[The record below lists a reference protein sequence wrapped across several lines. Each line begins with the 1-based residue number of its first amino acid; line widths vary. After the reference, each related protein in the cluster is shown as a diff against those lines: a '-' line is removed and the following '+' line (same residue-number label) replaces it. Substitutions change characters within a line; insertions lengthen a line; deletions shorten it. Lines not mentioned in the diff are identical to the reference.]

1 MVDNVGDAVIKL
13 HEIARFVEKQF
24 GVGALSDDIRKAAER
39 LNQLDK
45 PYMKEEF
52 EDGGLL

>member
-24 GVGALSDDIRKAAER
+24 GAGVLSDDIRKAASR
-39 LNQLDK
+39 LDQLDK

-52 EDGGLL
+52 KDGGLL